1 MALLNEIAVT
11 LSVELLGG
19 AIVALLDKVV
29 AEFMGAVPE
38 LLGGEMYLPTDD
50 AGLQTTSAYIGWVC
64 TVED

>member
-1 MALLNEIAVT
+1 MNEIAVT

-19 AIVALLDKVV
+19 AIVALLDEVV

-38 LLGGEMYLPTDD
+38 LLGGEVYLPTDD
-50 AGLQTTSAYIGWVC
+50 AGLQTSVYTGWVC